1 MDKKNSM
8 DPSRPLFTLTVGEFL
23 DLVRSAL
30 GEGDRTTA
38 RGLSELAGRLGCG
51 RSKVSELRRL
61 GVLDGAV
68 ISEVGRQKVFDV
80 KKAVE
85 LAGEYTKNK
94 KDTR

>member
-1 MDKKNSM
+1 MEKKNTI
-8 DPSRPLFTLTVGEFL
+8 DPSRPLFTVSVGEFL
-23 DLVRSAL
+23 DLVRTAV
-30 GEGDRTTA
+30 GEEDRTIA
-38 RGLSELAGRLGCG
+38 RGLTELAGRLGCG

-80 KKAVE
+80 RKAVE

-94 KDTR
+94 KETR

>member
-1 MDKKNSM
+1 MEKKNTI
-8 DPSRPLFTLTVGEFL
+8 DPSRPLFTVTVGEFL
-23 DLVRSAL
+23 DLVRTAV
-30 GEGDRTTA
+30 GEEDRTTA
-38 RGLSELAGRLGCG
+38 RGLTELAGRLGCG

-80 KKAVE
+80 RKAVE

-94 KDTR
+94 KEIR

>member
-1 MDKKNSM
+1 MDKKNSI
-8 DPSRPLFTLTVGEFL
+8 DPSRPLFTLTVVEFL
-23 DLVRSAL
+23 DLVRTAV
-30 GEGDRTTA
+30 GDVDRTTA
-38 RGLSELAGRLGCG
+38 RGLTELAGRLGCG

-80 KKAVE
+80 RKAVE

-94 KDTR
+94 KETR

>member
-1 MDKKNSM
+1 MEKNTI
-8 DPSRPLFTLTVGEFL
+8 DPSRPLYTVTVGEFF
-23 DLVRSAL
+23 DLVRAAV
-30 GEGDRTTA
+30 GEEDRTTA
-38 RGLSELAGRLGCG
+38 RGLTELAGRLGCG

-80 KKAVE
+80 RKAVE

-94 KDTR
+94 KEIR